1 VYNFCIMEVSVAAE
15 HIFSVLGIPVSNT
28 MLTAWMAILLLVFLS
43 FFATRRMQSVPSGI
57 QNFFEW
63 IIESLFGLVESFMGN
78 RKQTLIFFPLVA
90 TFFFFI
96 LVSNWM
102 GLLPGFGSVG
112 FYEHGKLVPFFRSAT
127 ADLNTTLAFAMIS
140 VIIIQISGVM
150 ALGIRRYGKK
160 FINFSSPINFFVGI
174 LELISEF
181 AKIISFSFRL
191 FGSVFAGEVLLTV
204 ITGLT
209 PYIVPLPFFGLEIF
223 IGGIQALVF
232 VLLTVVFIKIA
243 MTEAVH

>member
-1 VYNFCIMEVSVAAE
+1 MEVSVAAE

-63 IIESLFGLVESFMGN
+63 MVESLFGLVESFMGD
-78 RKQTLIFFPLVA
+78 RKQTLVFFPLVA

-96 LVSNWM
+96 LASNWM
-102 GLLPGFGSVG
+102 GLLPGFGSIG
-112 FYEHGKLVPFFRSAT
+112 FYEHEKLVPFFRSAT

-140 VIIIQISGVM
+140 VIIIQISGIM

>member
-1 VYNFCIMEVSVAAE
+1 MYNFFIMEVSVAAE

-28 MLTAWMAILLLVFLS
+28 MLTAWAAILLLFFLS
-43 FFATRRMQSVPSGI
+43 FFATRHMQKVPGGI
-57 QNFFEW
+57 QNLFEW
-63 IIESLFGLVESFMGN
+63 IIESLFGLVESFMGD
-78 RKQTLIFFPLVA
+78 RKQTLKFFPLAA

-96 LVSNWM
+96 LISNWM
-102 GLLPGFGSVG
+102 GLLPGFGSIG
-112 FYEHGKLVPFFRSAT
+112 FYEHGKLIPYFRSAT

-140 VIIIQISGVM
+140 VIIIQVAGVM
-150 ALGIRRYGKK
+150 ALGVRRYGKK
-160 FINFSSPINFFVGI
+160 FINFSSPINFFVGM
-174 LELISEF
+174 LEIVSEF

-204 ITGLT
+204 ITGLV
-209 PYIVPLPFFGLEIF
+209 PYVVPLPFLGLELF

-243 MTEAVH
+243 TTEMDH

>member
-1 VYNFCIMEVSVAAE
+1 MYNFRIMHVSVAAE
-15 HIFSVLGIPVSNT
+15 QIFSIFGIPVSNT
-28 MLTAWMAILLLVFLS
+28 MLTAWVAIFLLAIS
-43 FFATRRMQSVPSGI
+43 SYFATRRMQKVPTGI

-63 IIESLFGLVESFMGN
+63 AIESLLGLVESFMGD
-78 RKQTLIFFPLVA
+78 RKQTLKIFPLAA

-96 LVSNWM
+96 IVSNWM
-102 GLLPGFGSVG
+102 GLLPGFGSIG
-112 FYEHGKLVPFFRSAT
+112 FYEEGKLVPFFRSAT

-150 ALGIRRYGKK
+150 ALGFFHYGKK
-160 FINFSSPINFFVGI
+160 FVNFSSPINFFVGI

-204 ITGLT
+204 ITGLV
-209 PYIVPLPFFGLEIF
+209 PYVVPLPFLGLELF
-223 IGGIQALVF
+223 FGGIQALVF

-243 MTEAVH
+243 TTEMAH